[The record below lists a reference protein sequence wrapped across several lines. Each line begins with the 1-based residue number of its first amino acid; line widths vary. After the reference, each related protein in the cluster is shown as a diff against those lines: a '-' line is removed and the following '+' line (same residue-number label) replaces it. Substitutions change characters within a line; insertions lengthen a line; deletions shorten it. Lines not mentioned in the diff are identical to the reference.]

1 MARITIETD
10 LSCRQLSKFKCLFD
24 HMKIENGRA
33 YLPINEMHGVLLTN
47 SRQSAVNIIRAHSK
61 LVKPHQKGEY
71 LCPSGVYALLEAL
84 SDENPAKALGYRAS
98 ITLIAAELANNSELA
113 KSTQIAATNRRW
125 STMNTIN
132 EIKRKATHCALSGEK
147 FKGNCHIHHI
157 EGKSEQPDLIDE
169 PTNLI
174 PLTTK
179 IHKKYHAWVT
189 ANNKAITRQTL
200 KEFAKRHGYNSKLTA

>member
-1 MARITIETD
+1 MIWWYWLLRERSDVLNTAAIKCYRIYIV
-10 LSCRQLSKFKCLFD
+10 
-24 HMKIENGRA
+24 
-33 YLPINEMHGVLLTN
+33 P
-47 SRQSAVNIIRAHSK
+47 SRIDDVSSITLN
-61 LVKPHQKGEY
+61 
-71 LCPSGVYALLEAL
+71 

-113 KSTQIAATNRRW
+113 KSTQIAATNRGR

-132 EIKRKATHCALSGEK
+132 EIKRKAKHCALSGEK

-157 EGKSEQPDLIDE
+157 EGRSEQPHLVDE

-179 IHKKYHAWVT
+179 IHQKYHAWVT

-200 KEFAKRHGYNSKLTA
+200 KEFAKRHGYNSNFTT